1 MLVELALLQQIGGV
15 LPEGV
20 MAIPEVLPIKGLP
33 QDLMAEEI
41 LGLEME
47 TDPVVVLAEIDPVEI
62 DPVGIISTSA
72 IITISISMQ
81 VEIPW

>member
-1 MLVELALLQQIGGV
+1 MLVEPDLPQQIGGV
-15 LPEGV
+15 PQEGV
-20 MAIPEVLPIKGLP
+20 MAIPEVLPIKDLP

-41 LGLEME
+41 LVLEME
-47 TDPVVVLAEIDPVEI
+47 TDPEVVLVEIDPAET

-72 IITISISMQ
+72 TITISISMR